1 MASRILQVRC
11 PDCDAEQTVF
21 ERTSSEIDCAD
32 CGATLASPTGGK
44 AEVHGE
50 VVDVLEAREA

>member
-1 MASRILQVRC
+1 MASRILQVQC
-11 PDCDAEQTVF
+11 PDCENEQPVF

-32 CGATLASPTGGK
+32 CGASLASSTGGK

-50 VVDVLEAREA
+50 VVEVLEAREA